1 MSVPLLRTMAS
12 NSLDSSWCDTEV
24 ATEVV
29 GCSIRYYPRIDSTNE
44 QALRLADAGAVEG
57 TVVVADTQTAGRG
70 RRGRRWQDEPGQA
83 LLFSVL
89 LRPACDVCWLPVL
102 SLGAAA
108 ACAESLTSIYS
119 LPVVTKW
126 PNDLLIAGRKVGG
139 ILLEQRGEVVVVGM
153 GLNVNGQPEVLA
165 AQVGAPL
172 TTLEKHYGTLLR
184 REEVLVGI
192 LEKIDDI
199 YQQFHSGR
207 LAEVVGRYRRFES
220 VLGRSVHVNVGQE
233 VICGTARAITDCGAL
248 VLDTANGEREIT
260 AGEVQLVA
268 GSE

>member
-1 MSVPLLRTMAS
+1 MAS
-12 NSLDSSWCDTEV
+12 SSLDSSWCQSEL

-29 GCSIRYYPRIDSTNE
+29 GHRICYYPRIDSTNE
-44 QALRLADAGAVEG
+44 QALRLADADEAEG

-108 ACAESLTSIYS
+108 ACAESLTSGYS
-119 LPVVTKW
+119 IPVVTKW

-139 ILLEQRGEVVVVGM
+139 ILLEQRAEAVAVGI
-153 GLNVNGQPEVLA
+153 GLNVNGRPEALEA
-165 AQVGAPL
+165 RVGAPL
-172 TTLEKHYGTLLR
+172 TTLESHYRATLS

-199 YQQFHSGR
+199 YQQFHSGGP
-207 LAEVVGRYRRFES
+207 AEVVRRYRRFES
-220 VLGRSVHVNVGQE
+220 VLGQSVHVSVGQE
-233 VICGTARAITDCGAL
+233 VVRGTAMAVTDTGAL
-248 VLDTANGEREIT
+248 VVDTAEGRREIT
-260 AGEVQLVA
+260 AGEVELVA
-268 GSE
+268 GS